1 MTATTSTTEQE
12 RLAALHRYEILDTPP
27 ELDFDDLTGLAARVC
42 VAPIALLT
50 LIDEERQ
57 WVKARVG
64 LEITETPRDIAF
76 CNYAIQQAGL
86 FVVPDAL
93 ADPRFANN
101 PLVTEGPRIRFYAG
115 SPLITPDG
123 QALGT
128 LCVIDRV
135 PRQLPQDQ
143 ATALT
148 ALSRQVVARAAPGRP

>member
-12 RLAALHRYEILDTPP
+12 RLAALRRYEILDTPP

-42 VAPIALLT
+42 ATPIALLT

-76 CNYAIQQAGL
+76 CSYAIQQAGL

-101 PLVTEGPRIRFYAG
+101 PLVTEDPRIRFYAG

-135 PRQLPQDQ
+135 PRQLPWI
-143 ATALT
+143 
-148 ALSRQVVARAAPGRP
+148 RPRRLPR